1 MLQKTFLFM
10 TPLLLAGCMMAPVQQ
25 DPRWT
30 DDALAAQPAQEAP
43 VYVQT
48 LRLSESERQILSE
61 HEADVVETG
70 RDVLDQGDALRGPDP
85 QSEQYAAEQRQRTEL
100 PQ

>member
-1 MLQKTFLFM
+1 MLQKTFLLM
-10 TPLLLAGCMMAPVQQ
+10 TPLLMAGCMMAPAQQ

-48 LRLSESERQILSE
+48 LRLSDSLRQVLAE
-61 HEADVVETG
+61 NETQVVEIG
-70 RDVLDQGDALRGPDP
+70 REVLDQGDALRGPDP
-85 QSEQYAAEQRQRTEL
+85 QSEQYAAEQRARTDL